1 MKGVVLFGARS
12 PLVVEFEESCARA
25 GLPIRC
31 AVDLGQQTRLLD
43 PGLAIPLDLFEPGD
57 EGILPVA
64 FAPKRRR
71 ELVTSARGMGLE
83 LADPLVDPTAILA
96 SSCRIGAGSFVNAGA
111 VIGALAFI
119 GEATLINRAASVGH
133 HSVIG
138 DFVSIGPG
146 VTIASNARIH
156 DDAVIGA
163 GAVLLPG
170 VTVGRGAVVA
180 GGSMVRRD
188 VDEGDAVGGN
198 PAKPLKLGRPARVA
212 QDGQE

>member
-1 MKGVVLFGARS
+1 MLFGARS
-12 PLVVEFEESCARA
+12 PLVVEYEESCARA
-25 GLPIRC
+25 RLRIRC
-31 AVDLGQQTRLLD
+31 AVDFGQQTRLLD
-43 PGLAIPLDLFEPGD
+43 SDLAVPLGAFEPGG
-57 EGILPVA
+57 EGALPVA

-71 ELVTSARGMGLE
+71 ELADLARDMGLD
-83 LADPLVDPTAILA
+83 LADPLIDPTAILA
-96 SSCRIGAGSFVNAGA
+96 ASCRIGPGSFVNAGA
-111 VIGALAFI
+111 VLGALAFI

-163 GAVLLPG
+163 GAVLLPD

-180 GGSMVRRD
+180 AGSLVRRD
-188 VDEGDAVGGN
+188 VDEGAVVGGN
-198 PAKPLKLGRPARVA
+198 PARPLNLGRPPRIS